1 MLSDEKLLKNNQPN
15 KQKSPKL
22 KSAYK
27 LITDI
32 GNVHI
37 KAKSYNC
44 RLRYI
49 GINIGQILVIS
60 EVKYMHFNMTYVIIY
75 ITMKFL
81 KLDSSLT

>member
-22 KSAYK
+22 KSVNK

-44 RLRYI
+44 RLCYI
-49 GINIGQILVIS
+49 GINIVYILVIS
-60 EVKYMHFNMTYVIIY
+60 EVYAF
-75 ITMKFL
+75 
-81 KLDSSLT
+81 